1 MGQHPGPANTI
12 GLYIGPMGDP
22 VSSCTLSCFALPA
35 LVKSGIDHY
44 IVDLSLGVSREF
56 TIKGLVQVYHCTP
69 LPPIYSLGDSLMRRL
84 YTA

>member
-1 MGQHPGPANTI
+1 MD
-12 GLYIGPMGDP
+12 LYIGPMGDP